1 MSFIEEIFGFSG
13 RLKIGEIAVDASI
26 GEQHIL
32 EGEVTD
38 HPVEEGS
45 DVTDHYRV
53 KPRGVQINGV
63 ITNTPLATGF
73 PAQTLINSI
82 KSVASGGT
90 PVKDAWSTVKGYF
103 SNGTLI
109 TISTSLDDYPNV
121 VLTNFKA
128 TRDSK
133 NGQNLKFSCV
143 ARQLRIVTT
152 EITVD
157 IVVPKTTTAAKTASK
172 AKGRKPPKPANAAK
186 NKSALAKMFDKGVSF
201 FK

>member
-1 MSFIEEIFGFSG
+1 MSFIEEIFGFTG
-13 RLKIGEIAVDASI
+13 RLKIGEIAVDASVS
-26 GEQHIL
+26 EQHIL

-45 DVTDHYRV
+45 DITDHYRV

-73 PAQTLINSI
+73 PAQTLINSV
-82 KSVASGGT
+82 KALKAGGT

-103 SNGTLI
+103 SDGTLI
-109 TISTSLDDYPNV
+109 TISTSLDDYPNI
-121 VLTNFKA
+121 VLTSFKA

-133 NGQNLKFSCV
+133 NGQNLNFSCV

-152 EITVD
+152 EITVG
-157 IVVPKTTTAAKTASK
+157 IVIPKTTTASKTKSK
-172 AKGRKPPKPANAAK
+172 AKGRKPPKAANAAK
-186 NKSALAKMFDKGVSF
+186 SKSSLAKIVDKGISF
-201 FK
+201 FR